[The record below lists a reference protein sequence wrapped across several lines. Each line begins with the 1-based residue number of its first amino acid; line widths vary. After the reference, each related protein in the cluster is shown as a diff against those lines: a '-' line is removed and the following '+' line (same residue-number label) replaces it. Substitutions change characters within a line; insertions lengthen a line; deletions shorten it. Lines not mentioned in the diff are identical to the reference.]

1 MDKQIMYA
9 VMEVD
14 SCMNVENEKVFY
26 NYGDARTYF
35 QNLIAE
41 WMIMYITDKNIEMP
55 RNEMSLIDGEG
66 EELCEVPTDKDEFTH
81 HCEWVACYIDKNQCV
96 MMHSV
101 EIG

>member
-14 SCMNVENEKVFY
+14 SSMSVENEKVFY
-26 NYGDARTYF
+26 NYEDARTYF
-35 QNLIAE
+35 QSLIAE
-41 WMIMYITDKNIEMP
+41 WMIMYITDKNIEMQ

-66 EELCEVPTDKDEFTH
+66 EELCEVPTDKDEFIH